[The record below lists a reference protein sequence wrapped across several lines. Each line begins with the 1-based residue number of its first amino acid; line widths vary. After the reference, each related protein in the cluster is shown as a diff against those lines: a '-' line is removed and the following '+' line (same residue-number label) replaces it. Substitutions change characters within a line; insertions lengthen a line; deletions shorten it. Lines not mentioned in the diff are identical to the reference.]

1 MGGRRHGA
9 AATARRDALLRAC
22 VEIAAERGRA
32 GVTHR
37 AVTERAALPL
47 ATASYFFESIDAL
60 AEEALRTFMTAEE
73 RTQVE
78 LADAL
83 AGASSTPEEVAAAFV
98 AVAAPRRPETLA
110 LLEALLH
117 AARTGDHTAAS
128 RALDS
133 ARAVAAAA
141 AGAAG
146 APEPGAMAPAL
157 TAVVHGL
164 ALHRLAAPDSV
175 DDATTYDAF
184 RALFLGHLLLAGEVD
199 RAVELAGRG

>member
-1 MGGRRHGA
+1 MTGRRHGA

-22 VEIAAERGRA
+22 VEVAAERGRA

-37 AVTERAALPL
+37 AVTERAGLPL
-47 ATASYFFESIDAL
+47 ATVSYFFDSIDAL
-60 AEEALRTFMTAEE
+60 AEEALQTFMGAEE
-73 RTQVE
+73 RTQIE
-78 LADAL
+78 LAEAL

-117 AARTGDHTAAS
+117 AARTGDHAGAR

-141 AGAAG
+141 ASAAG
-146 APEPGAMAPAL
+146 APASETAAPAL
-157 TAVVHGL
+157 AALVHGL

-184 RALFLGHLLLAGEVD
+184 RALFLGHLLLHGETA
-199 RAVELAGRG
+199 RAVELATDG